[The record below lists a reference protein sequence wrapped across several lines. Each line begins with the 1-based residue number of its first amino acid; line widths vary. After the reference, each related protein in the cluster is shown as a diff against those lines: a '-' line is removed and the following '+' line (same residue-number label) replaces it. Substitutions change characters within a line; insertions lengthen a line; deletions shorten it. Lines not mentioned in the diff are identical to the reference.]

1 MEEFRSTISS
11 MAVARELQIVSA
23 DVRFIWTRDRNG
35 LITIF
40 RLESVMMKGLEWNGK
55 WNQSIRDFFCILDVL
70 SKKKR

>member
-35 LITIF
+35 
-40 RLESVMMKGLEWNGK
+40 
-55 WNQSIRDFFCILDVL
+55 
-70 SKKKR
+70 